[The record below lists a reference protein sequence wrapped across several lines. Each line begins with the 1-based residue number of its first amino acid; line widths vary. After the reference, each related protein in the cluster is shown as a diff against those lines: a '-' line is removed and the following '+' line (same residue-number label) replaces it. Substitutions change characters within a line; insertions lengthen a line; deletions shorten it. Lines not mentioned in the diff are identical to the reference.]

1 MQLLIVRFN
10 DYKLGIDTTNLLTV
24 TRDCSVTPIPCSNK
38 LILGTTL
45 YDNDT
50 KGVINMNAWLD
61 IHDGSPIVSYV
72 ICKQIVLPVNEVCGV
87 INIQQEDLIPANSFI
102 DPKHE
107 GLITAILPYNGDL
120 CFAINLKQLQER
132 LNKVEEDVQLNG

>member
-10 DYKLGIDTTNLLTV
+10 DYKLGIDTTNLLTT
-24 TRDCSVTPIPCSNK
+24 TRNCSITPIPCSNK
-38 LILGTTL
+38 LMLGTTL

-61 IHDGSPIVSYV
+61 THDGSQIVSYV

-87 INIQQEDLIPANSFI
+87 VNVQQDDLIPSNSFI
-102 DPKHE
+102 DPERE
-107 GLITAILPYNGDL
+107 GLITAILPYKGDL
-120 CFAINLKQLQER
+120 CFVINLKPLQER
-132 LNKVEEDVQLNG
+132 LNKVEEETS

>member
-10 DYKLGIDTTNLLTV
+10 DYKLGIDTTNLLTT
-24 TRDCSVTPIPCSNK
+24 TRNCSITPIPCSNK
-38 LILGTTL
+38 LMLGTTL

-61 IHDGSPIVSYV
+61 THDGSQIVSYV

-87 INIQQEDLIPANSFI
+87 VNVQQDDLIPSNSFI
-102 DPKHE
+102 DPDRE
-107 GLITAILPYNGDL
+107 GLITAILPYKGDL
-120 CFAINLKQLQER
+120 CFVINLKPLQER
-132 LNKVEEDVQLNG
+132 LNKVEEETS